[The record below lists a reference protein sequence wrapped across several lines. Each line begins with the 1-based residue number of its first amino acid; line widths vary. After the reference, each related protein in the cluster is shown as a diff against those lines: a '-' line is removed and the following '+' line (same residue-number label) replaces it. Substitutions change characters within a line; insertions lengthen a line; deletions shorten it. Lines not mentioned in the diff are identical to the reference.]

1 MAHNDE
7 DYDFFGDGQ
16 YDDSRSS
23 RRAQNRR
30 PSRRDAG
37 RRFAATKASSPTSI
51 LCRRLAVVSGLL
63 AVVVSATSAVHEI
76 APYAISFMTAVPGR
90 YIALMAA
97 VLIGITLI
105 LVIAAVILMGFALSW
120 LLLVDLG
127 TDPCTLLNQTISTRL
142 GISIGNWQAL
152 FNTVL
157 LIFVIIFGGRNLGFG
172 TLANMF
178 LVGYSI
184 DFFSWIWAKVLP
196 ADLFTSMGVR
206 IAVLIPALI
215 LFILAASFYM
225 DVDMGTAPYDAVSFI
240 ISTHLPNVSFRV
252 IRIVYDFVVTAI
264 AVLLGGKLGIVT
276 VLMVITLGPV
286 IEWLGNIM
294 KQHLNIFDD

>member
-1 MAHNDE
+1 MARNDE

-90 YIALMAA
+90 YIALTAA

>member
-1 MAHNDE
+1 M
-7 DYDFFGDGQ
+7 
-16 YDDSRSS
+16 
-23 RRAQNRR
+23 
-30 PSRRDAG
+30 
-37 RRFAATKASSPTSI
+37 K
-51 LCRRLAVVSGLL
+51 
-63 AVVVSATSAVHEI
+63 EI
-76 APYAISFMTAVPGR
+76 IQGFYQKKHFWTR
-90 YIALMAA
+90 
-97 VLIGITLI
+97 LI

-142 GISIGNWQAL
+142 
-152 FNTVL
+152 
-157 LIFVIIFGGRNLGFG
+157 GGRNLGFG